1 MLSIVLQKYANNEIR
16 LGCQS
21 IRRSGRIAADG
32 AISRSNE
39 SYAKAAQAVET
50 VQALYNSGLLIGWD
64 RRGRYN
70 VSEYGLV
77 EAERD
82 LRSPLDIINEF
93 QRRSLSKREK
103 GGWGFS
109 PKPTTFSKYARHTL
123 LEAGAICD
131 RELGKNLVEVTCT
144 IPGNTREAFEAVANW
159 SGWIMNRLCQLVRRN
174 LPDAMWFYCWELQ
187 KRGALH
193 LHFAI
198 GHQSLAAA
206 KSLAHQLEFQ
216 WWELLLELRD
226 RAKVDVF
233 DRGNGKSWRSQPQ
246 VWQSHVLPVYKSV
259 AAYFSKYLGKGVGNR
274 QRHTSRAD
282 FFCPA
287 RWWGCSSNLKQLI
300 SKSRAKWEIQVTSLQ
315 SEQIVYKLREF
326 LSQGGVV
333 SQYNYEFDLGVSKKG
348 YPIGGGWREIRYYA
362 PDVFQRVQTW
372 LPSVID
378 DVCIDVC
385 VPESCIHR
393 QPTVVC
399 SEYDLV
405 QQFKHSRDQAP
416 PSPLSQPIRCQSDSL
431 LSTGISRKRTVDR
444 KVIDIQS
451 LREGRGGAVPTS
463 AMSALSVVISAQESM
478 QTSPC
483 LQLSIPGLVVSSNNI
498 SNKRID
504 KRMRCT

>member
-1 MLSIVLQKYANNEIR
+1 LLSIVIQKSANNEIR
-16 LGCQS
+16 LGLQS
-21 IRRSGRIAADG
+21 IRKLSRGQGDKTAEARVEAYGKAVQEVETIVETVRVGSRGELSRSGRWLD
-32 AISRSNE
+32 N
-39 SYAKAAQAVET
+39 
-50 VQALYNSGLLIGWD
+50 D
-64 RRGRYN
+64 
-70 VSEYGLV
+70 YGLQNATK
-77 EAERD
+77 ELA
-82 LRSPLDIINEF
+82 SPLDIINEF

-131 RELGKNLVEVTCT
+131 RELGKNLVEITCT
-144 IPGNTREAFEAVANW
+144 IPGSTREAFEAIANW

-174 LPDAMWFYCWELQ
+174 FPDAMWFYCWELQ

-226 RAKVDVF
+226 KAKVDVF

-274 QRHTSRAD
+274 QRVTSRAD

-300 SKSRAKWEIQVTSLQ
+300 AESRAKWEIQVTSLQ
-315 SEQIVYKLREF
+315 SDEIMYRLREF
-326 LSQGGVV
+326 LSQSGVA

-348 YPIGGGWREIRYYA
+348 YPIGGGWREIRYYI
-362 PDVFQRVQTW
+362 PDVFERMQTW
-372 LPSVID
+372 LPSIID
-378 DVCIDVC
+378 DVCADMA

-393 QPTVVC
+393 QPAVVC

-416 PSPLSQPIRCQSDSL
+416 PSPLNQPAQCQSDSL
-431 LSTGISRKRTVDR
+431 LSTGFSRKRTVDS

-451 LREGRGGAVPTS
+451 LREGRGGAAPTS
-463 AMSALSVVISAQESM
+463 AMSALPAVMSAQDSM

-483 LQLSIPGLVVSSNNI
+483 LQLSIPGLEVSSN
-498 SNKRID
+498 K
-504 KRMRCT
+504 MYYG